1 MNTEWNA
8 NHALLVGEALE
19 EPAFSHASHGED
31 FFLAPVQSLRLSGTA
46 DVLNVLLPRT
56 LLEQCPV
63 RAGERVRLEGEVRS
77 YNNRS
82 GVGHRL
88 VITLLAQSV
97 TWDATGADDN
107 RVTLAGALCRRA
119 VYRRTPLGRE
129 IADVMLAVNRRYG
142 RADYLPCIA
151 WGSIAQKCSQLEVGT
166 LLRLGGR
173 LQSRAYT
180 KMTEDGPVNKTAY
193 EVSIM
198 TLALGGATAED
209 ASCPPKTCKN

>member
-8 NHALLVGEALE
+8 NHALLVGEAME
-19 EPAFSHASHGED
+19 EPTFSHASHGED
-31 FFLAPVQSLRLSGTA
+31 FFLVPVQSLRLSGTG
-46 DVLNVLLPRT
+46 DLLNVLLPRT

-82 GVGHRL
+82 GVGHKL
-88 VITLLAQSV
+88 VITVLARAV
-97 TWDATGADDN
+97 TWDATGVDDN

-151 WGSIAQKCSQLEVGT
+151 WGSIAQKCSQLEVGA

-180 KMTEDGPVNKTAY
+180 KVTEDGPVNRTAY

-198 TLALGGATAED
+198 TLALAESTAGD
-209 ASCPPKTCKN
+209 ASRPT

>member
-1 MNTEWNA
+1 MNTERNV
-8 NHALLVGEALE
+8 NHILLVGEAME
-19 EPAFSHASHGED
+19 EPTFSHASHGED
-31 FFLAPVQSLRLSGTA
+31 FFLVPVQSLRLSGA
-46 DVLNVLLPRT
+46 GDLLNVLLPRT

-82 GVGHRL
+82 GVGHKL
-88 VITLLAQSV
+88 VITLLARSV
-97 TWDATGADDN
+97 AWDATGVDDN

-173 LQSRAYT
+173 LQSRTYT
-180 KMTEDGPVNKTAY
+180 KVTEEGPVQRTAY

-198 TLALGGATAED
+198 TLALGE
-209 ASCPPKTCKN
+209 